1 MKRFKKLARKVE
13 QWAEEKGILE
23 KGTPIAQ
30 ADKTIE
36 EANEIKIAILNND
49 KAEII
54 DGIGDTLVT
63 LIIQAKMQGVDILDC
78 LENAYN
84 VISKRKG
91 KMINGTFV
99 KDTPIPVIL
108 YENDYVI
115 IEENGD
121 FARSSSGQIVIYGNW
136 LDGARDLRYGEELK
150 SCSILTNQQKGILK
164 ENIRIFQQ

>member
-1 MKRFKKLARKVE
+1 MKRFKKLALKVE

-63 LIIQAKMQGVDILDC
+63 LIIQAKMQNVNLLDC
-78 LENAYN
+78 LESAYN
-84 VISKRKG
+84 VKK
-91 KMINGTFV
+91 
-99 KDTPIPVIL
+99 
-108 YENDYVI
+108 E
-115 IEENGD
+115 
-121 FARSSSGQIVIYGNW
+121 
-136 LDGARDLRYGEELK
+136 
-150 SCSILTNQQKGILK
+150 ILK